1 MYILCE
7 IKCCGAIFCV
17 CAPINQV
24 VYEWIVLPMKTVSM
38 KNMEYILHIYFCTEC
53 DCDCAMLALRLNMN
67 LLCLHSIA
75 LVNQNASWEYLLVLL
90 LHFER
95 TQEL

>member
-1 MYILCE
+1 MCT
-7 IKCCGAIFCV
+7 FCARLSAV
-17 CAPINQV
+17 VLFFVFAPINQV